1 MMGRGTSQETSATA
15 GRLPAGQSP
24 GDTQKHHGY
33 VGIDLSSIYQLA
45 EPDGE
50 PLPNMTRALLDW
62 TGRRWAEIDPATG
75 EVMAE
80 GEEG

>member
-1 MMGRGTSQETSATA
+1 MMGHATSQDTSA
-15 GRLPAGQSP
+15 P
-24 GDTQKHHGY
+24 GATQKHRGY
-33 VGIDLSSIYQLA
+33 VGIDPSSIYQLA
-45 EPDGE
+45 EADFE

-80 GEEG
+80 GEDG